1 VLLGST
7 AFSFPYAAMAQS
19 PVGAQD
25 PVAAQESITSFR
37 SDISVNLDR
46 DLYAVRDVVG
56 SSWVID
62 INGKDKIVST
72 KEAPHNL
79 KITPVRTE
87 VDNALARMAASRVVQ
102 EIHRGAYVNIGV
114 GLPDV
119 VYAGNH
125 GLEIAGRGLSFLEPA
140 AAAARDEL
148 RAVTERLESAL
159 SAVPGAFVE
168 YKVLTTSV
176 HYRNVAAEDVG
187 RVEQAVREAVGPAA
201 GLFRLGSGKMLWEI
215 LPRTDWNKGAAVRW
229 ILDRLGEDDIL
240 SIYFG
245 DDQTD
250 ENAFRALPDGL
261 TFKVGCEG
269 GTDAKYR
276 VTGPL
281 AVEEFLEW
289 LAKQ

>member
-1 VLLGST
+1 MATPMPQPEVEERIRAAGSI
-7 AFSFPYAAMAQS
+7 ALFSDFDGTLAPLVPDPAGARLDEAARQ
-19 PVGAQD
+19 
-25 PVAAQESITSFR
+25 
-37 SDISVNLDR
+37 
-46 DLYAVRDVVG
+46 
-56 SSWVID
+56 
-62 INGKDKIVST
+62 
-72 KEAPHNL
+72 
-79 KITPVRTE
+79 
-87 VDNALARMAASRVVQ
+87 ALAEISRRDGFVVA
-102 EIHRGAYVNIGV
+102 IISGRSLDHLRARV
-114 GLPDV
+114 GLPDL

-125 GLEIAGRGLSFLEPA
+125 GLEIEGRGLSFLDPA
-140 AAAARDEL
+140 AAAAREEL

-159 SAVPGAFVE
+159 RTVPGAFVE

-176 HYRNVAAEDVG
+176 HYRNVAEADVG
-187 RVEQAVREAVGPAA
+187 RVERIVLDAIAPAA

-215 LPRTDWNKGAAVRW
+215 LPKTEWNKGAAVRW
-229 ILDRLGEDDIL
+229 ILDRLGDDDVL

-245 DDQTD
+245 DDKTD

-276 VTGPL
+276 VAGPL

>member
-1 VLLGST
+1 MPQPEVEERIRGAGSIALFLDFDGT
-7 AFSFPYAAMAQS
+7 LAPLVPDPAGARLDEAARQAL
-19 PVGAQD
+19 A
-25 PVAAQESITSFR
+25 
-37 SDISVNLDR
+37 
-46 DLYAVRDVVG
+46 DLSCQGRFVV
-56 SSWVID
+56 S
-62 INGKDKIVST
+62 IVSGRSLD
-72 KEAPHNL
+72 HL
-79 KITPVRTE
+79 H
-87 VDNALARMAASRVVQ
+87 AR
-102 EIHRGAYVNIGV
+102 V

-125 GLEIAGRGLSFLEPA
+125 GLEIEGRGLSFLEPA

-215 LPRTDWNKGAAVRW
+215 LPRTEWDKGSAVRW
-229 ILDRLGEDDIL
+229 ILDRLGDEDIL

-245 DDQTD
+245 DDKTD